1 MNHKNQKRFST
12 YLIATYVILATVSVV
27 VILAALH
34 IYFGTRVESEFH
46 KKLRAQR
53 GQVEIILYNR
63 IADIKD
69 ILKNL
74 SFDNTIRVT
83 LMLGA
88 ESQLRERV
96 TQFYPSRDGVYYF
109 VKKSG
114 EKTFFPDKYSGISK
128 KTIDFAAAKLPQGK
142 ILKEGNRLQ
151 LIWWFSAP
159 VMHLKK
165 HMGTVYALYDIT
177 QDKKLI
183 EKIHKTVDGDIVMVN
198 SGSLF
203 HLNSEDTLPL
213 DSADLNS
220 SFVKSEFISLG
231 SNVVLSEIKGFYSL
245 FFLSSKE
252 SHRRVYLTS
261 N

>member
-1 MNHKNQKRFST
+1 LKHKNQKRFST

-27 VILAALH
+27 VILAALY

-53 GQVEIILYNR
+53 GQVEIILNNR

-74 SFDNTIRVT
+74 SFDNTTRVT

-88 ESQLRERV
+88 KSQLRERV

-128 KTIDFAAAKLPQGK
+128 RTIDFAAARLPQG
-142 ILKEGNRLQ
+142 
-151 LIWWFSAP
+151 
-159 VMHLKK
+159 
-165 HMGTVYALYDIT
+165 
-177 QDKKLI
+177 
-183 EKIHKTVDGDIVMVN
+183 
-198 SGSLF
+198 
-203 HLNSEDTLPL
+203 
-213 DSADLNS
+213 
-220 SFVKSEFISLG
+220 
-231 SNVVLSEIKGFYSL
+231 
-245 FFLSSKE
+245 
-252 SHRRVYLTS
+252 
-261 N
+261 

>member
-27 VILAALH
+27 VILTALH

-53 GQVEIILYNR
+53 GQVEIILNNR

-88 ESQLRERV
+88 KSQLTERV
-96 TQFYPSRDGVYYF
+96 TQFYPSQDGVYYF

-114 EKTFFPDKYSGISK
+114 GGNI
-128 KTIDFAAAKLPQGK
+128 LPG
-142 ILKEGNRLQ
+142 
-151 LIWWFSAP
+151 
-159 VMHLKK
+159 
-165 HMGTVYALYDIT
+165 
-177 QDKKLI
+177 
-183 EKIHKTVDGDIVMVN
+183 
-198 SGSLF
+198 
-203 HLNSEDTLPL
+203 
-213 DSADLNS
+213 
-220 SFVKSEFISLG
+220 
-231 SNVVLSEIKGFYSL
+231 
-245 FFLSSKE
+245 
-252 SHRRVYLTS
+252 
-261 N
+261 